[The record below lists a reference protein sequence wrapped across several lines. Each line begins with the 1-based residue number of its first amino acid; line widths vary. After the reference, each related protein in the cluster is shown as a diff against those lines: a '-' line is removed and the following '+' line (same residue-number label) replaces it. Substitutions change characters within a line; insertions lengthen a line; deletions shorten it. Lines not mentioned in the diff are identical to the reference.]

1 MLTRRHLLASGAG
14 FGLASAIGYIAVPEA
29 RGQAKPLKVKWDWL
43 IGNGQLGDIVAL
55 RNGYFEEAGF
65 KVEFIPGGPNSAT
78 VPPVISGQAQ
88 LGQFSSTNQA
98 MNAAT
103 AGFPMKVFAVGYR
116 TAPFAYFSLPR
127 KPVRRAEDLVGKRVG
142 TQPTA
147 RYATD
152 ALLKKHNIDPG
163 KVEIVNMGFDMTPL
177 VTGQLDVVTGWVT
190 NTKALSVIGPD
201 RIDFMI
207 KDAGIINYGNAYFTS
222 DEVIAKYPEIVAKFI
237 RAAGKG
243 WEWAFHNRAKA
254 VDIMCDMYDSLDRAI
269 EHKTVDVIM
278 RLSFD
283 KDTRAHGWGWF
294 DPALVKEALD
304 LFAAVDFF
312 KDKRKPALADFITT
326 QFIESTR
333 DGRPRLGA

>member
-1 MLTRRHLLASGAG
+1 MIARREFLATAASFSLASCISYAV
-14 FGLASAIGYIAVPEA
+14 VPEA

-43 IGNGQLGDIVAL
+43 VGNGQVGDIVAL
-55 RNGYFEEAGF
+55 KNGYFEEAGF

-103 AGFPMKVFAVGYR
+103 AGFPMKVFATGYR
-116 TAPFAYFSLPR
+116 SAPFAYFSLPR
-127 KPVRRAEDLVGKRVG
+127 KPVRKAEDLIGKRVG

-152 ALLKKHNIDPG
+152 ALLKKYNIDPS
-163 KVEIVNMGFDMTPL
+163 KVEVVNMGFDMTPL
-177 VTGQLDVVTGWVT
+177 VTGQVDVVTGWVT
-190 NTKALSVIGPD
+190 NAKALSVIGPD

-222 DEVIAKYPEIVAKFI
+222 DEVIAKYPDIVVKFI
-237 RAAGKG
+237 KAAGKG
-243 WEWAFHNRAKA
+243 WEWAFYNRTKA
-254 VDIMCDMYDSLDRAI
+254 VDIMCDAYENLD
-269 EHKTVDVIM
+269 VVM

-283 KDTRAHGWGWF
+283 QDTKVNGWGWF
-294 DPALVKEALD
+294 DLAKVKDAVD
-304 LFAAVDFF
+304 LFAAVNFF
-312 KDKRKPALADFITT
+312 KDKKAPAVTDFITT
-326 QFIESTR
+326 QFIEAIK
-333 DGRPRLGA
+333 DRPRLSA

>member
-1 MLTRRHLLASGAG
+1 MITRRELVATAAG
-14 FGLASAIGYIAVPEA
+14 FGLASAVGYIAVPEA

-43 IGNGQLGDIVAL
+43 ASNGQLGDIVAL
-55 RNGYFEEAGF
+55 RNGYFEEVGF
-65 KVEFIPGGPNSAT
+65 RVEFLPGGPNSAT
-78 VPPVISGQAQ
+78 VPPVVSGQAQ

-98 MNAAT
+98 MNAAS
-103 AGFPMKVFAVGYR
+103 AGFPIKVFAAGYR

-127 KPVRRAEDLVGKRVG
+127 KPVRKPEDLVGKRLG

-152 ALLKKHNIDPG
+152 ALLRKHKIDPG
-163 KVEIVNMGFDMTPL
+163 KLEIVNMGFDMTPL

-222 DEVIAKYPEIVAKFI
+222 DEVIGRYPDIVVKFVK
-237 RAAGKG
+237 AVAKG
-243 WEWAFHNRAKA
+243 WEWSFHNRAKA
-254 VDIMCDMYDSLDRAI
+254 VDIMCDAYDTLDRAI
-269 EHKTVDVIM
+269 EHKTVDVVM

-283 KDTRAHGWGWF
+283 QDTKEHGWGWF
-294 DPALVKEALD
+294 DPVRVQEALD
-304 LFAAVDFF
+304 LFGAVDFF
-312 KDKRKPALADFITT
+312 KDKKKPALGSFITT
-326 QFIESTR
+326 QFVEATR
-333 DGRPRLGA
+333 DSRPRLAA